1 MTQFVIYKSVTDSDG
16 RKSISEVSRYASFDR
31 AYAVM
36 DSVAAGCDNVV
47 RFENNNGFWGRLT
60 LNDSVTE
67 IKMWIDF
74 E

>member
-1 MTQFVIYKSVTDSDG
+1 MTQYVIYQSVTDNDG
-16 RKSISEVSRYASFDR
+16 SKRISEVSRYASFDQ

-36 DSVAAGCDNVV
+36 DSVAAGCNDVV
-47 RFENNNGFWGRLT
+47 RFENNNGFWGKLL
-60 LNDSVTE
+60 LNDSATE